1 MQEGK
6 NALYASSQLIKT
18 VYGQDA
24 LSRLDEDEDED
35 EETEEEESSAYVVE
49 IKSVELIELDELII
63 GALNQHSYE
72 FAQKGK
78 IEKDISR

>member
-1 MQEGK
+1 M
-6 NALYASSQLIKT
+6 IKT
-18 VYGQDA
+18 IYGQDA
-24 LSRLDEDEDED
+24 LSRLDEDDEDEDED
-35 EETEEEESSAYVVE
+35 EETEREESSAYVVE

>member
-1 MQEGK
+1 M
-6 NALYASSQLIKT
+6 YASSQLIKT

-24 LSRLDEDEDED
+24 LSRLDEEDD
-35 EETEEEESSAYVVE
+35 EEDDENEDGSSEKDKNSSTCLVE

-72 FAQKGK
+72 FAQKG
-78 IEKDISR
+78 R